1 VTARRTRSGAW
12 RPAAVNYLDGL
23 VEVRRLRE
31 EEGLDVNMTT
41 DEITALGRAMAD
53 QREAQAPAMG
63 QVQNLTLSEE
73 ASRILDQ
80 IVAERSR
87 PIGQAQDQH
96 LDQASAQGR
105 GTGTPER
112 IEFGFSRP
120 HDTGQGDRQRR
131 EVQKGQ
137 VRNGKNDRSV

>member
-1 VTARRTRSGAW
+1 VD
-12 RPAAVNYLDGL
+12 YLDGL
-23 VEVRRLRE
+23 VEVRRLR

-63 QVQNLTLSEE
+63 QVQDLTLSEE

-96 LDQASAQGR
+96 LDQASAEGR

-112 IEFGFSRP
+112 IEFDFFETPRHRAG
-120 HDTGQGDRQRR
+120 
-131 EVQKGQ
+131 
-137 VRNGKNDRSV
+137 RSPAP